1 MLVSFFD
8 EQPLRPLDLDDYCNY
23 VEECIQLVE
32 AKEVIVVGHSFGGRV
47 GLRLAVRR
55 VIDKLVLVDSAGLKP
70 RRSLSYYYKV
80 YSYKAK
86 RKLGLDTSGSGS
98 SDYRSMSPIMK
109 RTFVTIVGTF
119 QDFEL
124 EHVHI
129 PTLIIWG
136 DMDRETPMYMAKKL
150 IKKIKDNKIIVYE
163 GAGHF
168 SYLERPELFE
178 RNLRS
183 FCN

>member
-8 EQPLRPLDLDDYCNY
+8 VEPSRPQELDDYCNY
-23 VEECIQLVE
+23 VEECIQLIE

-47 GLRLAVRR
+47 GIRLASKG
-55 VIDKLVLVDSAGLKP
+55 VIDRLVLVDSAGLKP
-70 RRSLSYYYKV
+70 KRKLKYYIKV
-80 YSYKAK
+80 ASFKLK
-86 RKLGLDTSGSGS
+86 RKLGMCVDGAGSR
-98 SDYRSMSPIMK
+98 DYRSLSAVMK
-109 RTFVTIVGTF
+109 KTFVNIVNTH

-124 EHVHI
+124 DSICI

-136 DMDRETPMYMAKKL
+136 DMDSETPMYMARKL
-150 IKKIKDNKIIVYE
+150 TQEIKGSSLIIYN

-168 SYLERPELFE
+168 SYLERAELFE
-178 RNLRS
+178 RNIRS